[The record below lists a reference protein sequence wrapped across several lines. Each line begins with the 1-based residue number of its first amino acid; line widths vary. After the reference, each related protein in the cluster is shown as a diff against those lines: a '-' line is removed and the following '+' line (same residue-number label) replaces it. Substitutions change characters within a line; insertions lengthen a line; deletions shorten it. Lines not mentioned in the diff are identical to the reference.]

1 VFKLN
6 LNQLQLYN
14 NRLKGKKYLTMRKEK
29 KNQLV
34 DSIAEQ
40 LNNSPTIYITD
51 ISDLNAETTSNLRRL
66 CFKRD
71 IKLVVVKN
79 TLLKRAMEKSDKN
92 LAELYVALKGSTSL
106 MFAESGNAPAKL
118 IKEFRKKSDKPYL
131 KGAYVEEVS
140 YLGNDQLEMLVNIKT
155 KNELIADVIALLQSP
170 AKQVI
175 SGLQSGGQKLT
186 GILKALSEKAA

>member
-1 VFKLN
+1 
-6 LNQLQLYN
+6 
-14 NRLKGKKYLTMRKEK
+14 MRKEE

-34 DSIAEQ
+34 DSITKH
-40 LNNSPTIYITD
+40 LNENPTIYIADT
-51 ISDLNAETTSNLRRL
+51 SKLNADATSNLRRL

-79 TLLKRAMEKSDKN
+79 TLLKRAMENSDKN
-92 LAELYVALKGSTSL
+92 LKELYVTLEGPTSL
-106 MFAESGNAPAKL
+106 MFAEVGNAPAKL
-118 IKEFRKKSDKPYL
+118 IKEFRKKSDRPFL
-131 KGAYVEEVS
+131 KGAYIEEVS
-140 YLGNDQLEMLVNIKT
+140 YLGDDQLEMLINIKT
-155 KNELIADVIALLQSP
+155 KNELVADLIALLQSP

>member
-1 VFKLN
+1 
-6 LNQLQLYN
+6 
-14 NRLKGKKYLTMRKEK
+14 MRKEE

-34 DSIAEQ
+34 DSITKQ
-40 LNNSPTIYITD
+40 LNDSPTIYITD
-51 ISDLNAETTSNLRRL
+51 TSELNAAATSNLRRL

-92 LAELYVALKGSTSL
+92 LDELYVVLKGSTSL
-106 MFAESGNAPAKL
+106 MFAEAGNAPAKL
-118 IKEFRKKSDKPYL
+118 IKEFRKNADRPYL

-140 YLGNDQLEMLVNIKT
+140 YLGNDQLEMLINIKS
-155 KNELIADVIALLQSP
+155 KNELIADLIALLQSP
-170 AKQVI
+170 AKQVV

>member
-1 VFKLN
+1 
-6 LNQLQLYN
+6 
-14 NRLKGKKYLTMRKEK
+14 MRKEK